1 MFMSGLVEGVSCCQ
15 PWCVAECRTV
25 TKQGASRVKLSLSDG
40 TFMITGLVATDCR
53 EGSLSDLSS
62 NSVIQVTE
70 FILQDVSKPCAPA
83 NPIVVLGFPSCQ
95 SYPLRVCGV

>member
-1 MFMSGLVEGVSCCQ
+1 MSGLVEGVSCCQ

-40 TFMITGLVATDCR
+40 TLMITGLVATDCS
-53 EGSLSDLSS
+53 EGNVTDLSN

-70 FILQDVSKPCAPA
+70 CLLQDLSKPCAPA
-83 NPIVVLGFPSCQ
+83 NLIIVLVFPSYQ
-95 SYPLRVCGV
+95 SCPLRVFGM